1 MYAVQARLR
10 PGWADLT
17 LIIKRSKEG
26 RSCSSIVRG
35 KTLPEAPVMSIFLR
49 FLHSRMPTV
58 SFPEVGTYRS
68 EKQISPKYC
77 KKVSAE

>member
-17 LIIKRSKEG
+17 LMTKWTTRKI
-26 RSCSSIVRG
+26 SCSSIGAG

-68 EKQISPKYC
+68 EKQMSPKYC